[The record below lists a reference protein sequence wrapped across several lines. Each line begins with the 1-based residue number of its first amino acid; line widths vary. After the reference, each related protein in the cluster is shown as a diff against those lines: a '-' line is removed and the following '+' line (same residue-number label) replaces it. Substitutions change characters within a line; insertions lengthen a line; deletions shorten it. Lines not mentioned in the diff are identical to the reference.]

1 NAHQTEALANEA
13 AEMARNSGQAV
24 KEATKHMDSIVEK
37 IQVVQ
42 KIARQTDLLALNAAV
57 EAARA
62 GDHGRGFSVVASE
75 VRKLAERS
83 QEAAAEI
90 NALTS
95 VTVESSQTALT
106 MMDDLVPSI
115 TNTSKLVSHIS
126 TSNSEITKGI
136 EQIGIVMGQV
146 DCSTQTNTAASEE
159 LSVTA
164 EELAG
169 QARMLREAISFFDLG
184 EVAQVDSPAPST
196 NAPAAPAIPVA
207 PAAAAAAPQS
217 YTGISLDLGDDA
229 DEVDFTPASSKAA

>member
-1 NAHQTEALANEA
+1 
-13 AEMARNSGQAV
+13 
-24 KEATKHMDSIVEK
+24 
-37 IQVVQ
+37 
-42 KIARQTDLLALNAAV
+42 
-57 EAARA
+57 
-62 GDHGRGFSVVASE
+62 
-75 VRKLAERS
+75 
-83 QEAAAEI
+83 
-90 NALTS
+90 
-95 VTVESSQTALT
+95 

-169 QARMLREAISFFDLG
+169 QARMLREAISVFDLG
-184 EVAQVDSPAPST
+184 EAAQGDSPAPSA
-196 NAPAAPAIPVA
+196 NAPAAPAAPVA
-207 PAAAAAAPQS
+207 AAPAPAAAAPQS
-217 YTGISLDLGDDA
+217 STGISLDLGDDA